1 MCVNVFVPV
10 AEKHMYVCECVCLCV
25 LGLFETDFA
34 FNSSF
39 LKLLE
44 RWLSG

>member
-1 MCVNVFVPV
+1 MCVNIFACVF
-10 AEKHMYVCECVCLCV
+10 

-34 FNSSF
+34 FNSNF

-44 RWLSG
+44 RWLSS